1 MKDLFTIGEVAEL
14 FSINIRTLR
23 YYDDIGILH
32 PETTDPQTGYRYYTT
47 RQFERLNTIKY
58 LRALGMSLKKI
69 ALFFESRDVSVMQ
82 TLLEEQHRETLLR
95 ISQLMQVE
103 RKLEYRL
110 QSLEDALHTPPGM
123 IRLLHFGQRQ
133 VAYLRKNIPLG
144 DDLEYS
150 LRELERTNTLEP
162 VMFLGKVGVSISAH
176 ELVRRHFESFS
187 GIFVLL
193 EQEDHYHGEEHYLM
207 AGDYL
212 TIRFTGTH
220 TEAAPYYMKLLDHM
234 AENVYRCCGDSV
246 EITLIDAG
254 FTNDASQYVT
264 EIQIPIEQNYLK
276 NPLTLQ

>member
-1 MKDLFTIGEVAEL
+1 M
-14 FSINIRTLR
+14 
-23 YYDDIGILH
+23 
-32 PETTDPQTGYRYYTT
+32 
-47 RQFERLNTIKY
+47 
-58 LRALGMSLKKI
+58 
-69 ALFFESRDVSVMQ
+69 
-82 TLLEEQHRETLLR
+82 
-95 ISQLMQVE
+95 
-103 RKLEYRL
+103 
-110 QSLEDALHTPPGM
+110 
-123 IRLLHFGQRQ
+123 
-133 VAYLRKNIPLG
+133 
-144 DDLEYS
+144 
-150 LRELERTNTLEP
+150 ERTNTLEP

-234 AENVYRCCGDSV
+234 AENGYRCCGDSV

-264 EIQIPIEQNYLK
+264 EIQIPIEQNY
-276 NPLTLQ
+276 